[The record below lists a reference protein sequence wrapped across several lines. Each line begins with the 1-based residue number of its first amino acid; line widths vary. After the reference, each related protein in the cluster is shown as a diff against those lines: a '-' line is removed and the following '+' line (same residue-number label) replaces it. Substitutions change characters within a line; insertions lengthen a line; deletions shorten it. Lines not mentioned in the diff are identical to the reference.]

1 MRGSNGGTWR
11 GWLGHAAE
19 GLLECVVELV
29 SSLLKL
35 SLVLACGL
43 PAAAQETP
51 IGKQSP
57 QEFRVSESQTVPYL
71 LHLPAGYDAAADK
84 KWPLMLFLH
93 GRGESFGPLSIVAK
107 WGPPQIASTD
117 ENFPYILVSPQCPRD
132 DSWTSERQQAA
143 LVQLLDQVLRDHRV
157 DTDRVYLTGLSMG
170 GYGSWKL
177 SAAHP
182 ERFAAVAP
190 VCGGGD
196 PAQAERLK
204 SMPLW
209 VWHGDRDTAVPIAKS
224 DEMVQAIRAA
234 GSTSVRY
241 TTLEAVGHN
250 SWSAAYATPELYAWF
265 NQFTISA
272 RK

>member
-1 MRGSNGGTWR
+1 
-11 GWLGHAAE
+11 LGRAAE
-19 GLLECVVELV
+19 GLLECVVEVL

-35 SLVLACGL
+35 SLVLVWGVTAT
-43 PAAAQETP
+43 AQETP
-51 IGKQSP
+51 IGKQT
-57 QEFRVSESQTVPYL
+57 QKELRVSDTQTVPYL

-93 GRGESFGPLSIVAK
+93 GRGESFGPLTLVAK

-117 ENFPYILVSPQCPRD
+117 ESFPYILVSPQCPRD
-132 DSWTSERQQAA
+132 DSWTSELQQAA

-190 VCGGGD
+190 VCGGRTPQVDAALGLARRPGHGGADREVGRDGAGD
-196 PAQAERLK
+196 PRGGQHIGPLHHARSGRPQQLVGRL
-204 SMPLW
+204 
-209 VWHGDRDTAVPIAKS
+209 RDARTVR
-224 DEMVQAIRAA
+224 MVQPVHDLGPPV
-234 GSTSVRY
+234 GSAS
-241 TTLEAVGHN
+241 
-250 SWSAAYATPELYAWF
+250 
-265 NQFTISA
+265 Q
-272 RK
+272 